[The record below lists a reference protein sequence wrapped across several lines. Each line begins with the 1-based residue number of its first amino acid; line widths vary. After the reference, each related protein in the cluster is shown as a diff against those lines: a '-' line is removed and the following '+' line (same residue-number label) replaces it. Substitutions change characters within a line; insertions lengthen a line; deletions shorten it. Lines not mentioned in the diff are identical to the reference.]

1 MRRISVDERRAR
13 LGLRHGLAAPLET
26 PEQAAGAVVALHGTD
41 AASVFLSALARMRDG
56 DVAGVEHALY
66 EERSLLRVLS
76 MRRTMF
82 VAPVETAAIM
92 LAACSRGVAARE
104 RRKLIGFLEAAGV
117 GGAQWLAGG
126 EAGGPGGGRARGGG
140 GRRGRPWSR
149 SPRAGRRPRPSSRET
164 IRGSRRR
171 WCSVPA
177 PNTKAR

>member
-56 DVAGVEHALY
+56 EVAAIERALY

-104 RRKLIGFLEAAGV
+104 RRNLIGYLEAAG
-117 GGAQWLAGG
+117 GGWAGWV
-126 EAGGPGGGRARGGG
+126 RGGG
-140 GRRGRPWSR
+140 QGV
-149 SPRAGRRPRPSSRET
+149 
-164 IRGSRRR
+164 RGSLCRR
-171 WCSVPA
+171 
-177 PNTKAR
+177 

>member
-1 MRRISVDERRAR
+1 MRRISVDERRGRPGPGQRGAGAPGGERRAR

-56 DVAGVEHALY
+56 EVAAVEHALY

-92 LAACSRGVAARE
+92 LAACSRDVAARE
-104 RRKLIGFLEAAGV
+104 RRKLIGFLEAAGI
-117 GGAQWLAGG
+117 GGADWLAGA
-126 EAGGPGGGRARGGG
+126 EQAALE
-140 GRRGRPWSR
+140 SL
-149 SPRAGRRPRPSSRET
+149 S
-164 IRGSRRR
+164 
-171 WCSVPA
+171 
-177 PNTKAR
+177 